1 MPTQRIAFALA
12 CCFFILLSC
21 NNKKDNNNSTNKLA
35 AANFDTVL
43 VQPDES
49 VDIAGYAANFM
60 DNITQTFTAE
70 ARKISVIIAKQ
81 GLKVTVNPAVLEKE
95 NGDPVD
101 SRITV
106 SIIELTNSTD
116 LFKSNAATISDGR
129 LLASGGSYFVGM
141 TCGGQKL
148 HIKQDKSMQVQF
160 PKLKSDDMQL
170 FYGQRNEEGNMNWVK
185 TGVQLEPQEEMPE
198 EISFTDSNRYTLN
211 DYGPRYELLKKVEL
225 KLYRNLSEEVYFYDR
240 KMSIKELVDTVNKH
254 NTKLYIDT
262 VFAWPKSLAEIAKD
276 KRIDTNY
283 FFHLYGPSKQ
293 FFLKTCKDAQKEKE
307 LDAAQS
313 KKQQEAVANWKPQTL
328 AGQLKKYYAPS
339 AVQSLGWLN
348 CDFFYRNEEKL
359 DVPVELPITFNK
371 GNIQYFVIFNT
382 FNGLLNGKL
391 NYNETKKGL
400 INLPA
405 GQSVTLVAFTKN
417 NGQLFQCKE
426 MFVVQKDKPVQLNFK
441 EISAEEMTTIF
452 GKNVRI

>member
-1 MPTQRIAFALA
+1 MPTQRIVLSLA

-21 NNKKDNNNSTNKLA
+21 NNKKDNNNSANRLA
-35 AANFDTVL
+35 SANFDTVS
-43 VQPDES
+43 VQPDEP
-49 VDIAGYAANFM
+49 VDIAGYAARFIN
-60 DNITQTFTAE
+60 NITQTFTVE

-95 NGDPVD
+95 NGNPVD
-101 SRITV
+101 GKITV

-116 LFKSNAATISDGR
+116 LFKSNAATVSNGR

-141 TCGGQKL
+141 TCSGQKL
-148 HIKQDKSMQVQF
+148 HIKQGKSMQVQF
-160 PKLKSDDMQL
+160 PKLKGDEMEL
-170 FYGQRNEEGNMNWVK
+170 FYGQRNDEGDMNWIK
-185 TGVQLEPQEEMPE
+185 TGMQLALQEEMPE
-198 EISFTDSNRYTLN
+198 EISFTDSNRYTTN
-211 DYGPRYELLKKVEL
+211 DYGPGFELLKKVEL
-225 KLYRNLSEEVYFYDR
+225 KLYRTLSEEVYFYNR

-254 NTKLYIDT
+254 NTKIYIDT
-262 VFAWPKSLAEIAKD
+262 VFAWPKSLEELAKD

-283 FFHLYGPSKQ
+283 FFRLYGPSKQ
-293 FFLKTCKDAQKEKE
+293 FFLKTCKDVQKEKE
-307 LDAAQS
+307 QEATRL
-313 KKQQEAVANWKPQTL
+313 KKQEEAIAGWKPQTL

-348 CDFFYRNEEKL
+348 CDFFYRNEERL

-400 INLPA
+400 INLPT

-426 MFVVQKDKPVQLNFK
+426 MFVVQKGKPVQLNFK
-441 EISAEEMTTIF
+441 EISAEEMTNIF